1 MSTLTIEYPDSLPT
15 LTKQSVTDF
24 EQDSKLALAM
34 KMYELGRWS
43 SGQAA
48 RVSGVS
54 RKRFLLECPRFHVP
68 TVNWDE
74 DEIEAEF
81 AGLEPK

>member
-1 MSTLTIEYPDSLPT
+1 MSTMTIEYPDSLPA
-15 LTKQSVTDF
+15 LTNQSVAEF
-24 EQDSKLALAM
+24 EQESRLALAM

-48 RVSGVS
+48 RVAGIP
-54 RKRFLLECPRFHVP
+54 RARFLLECPRFQVP
-68 TVNWDE
+68 TVSWDD

-81 AGLEPK
+81 SGLAPR

>member
-1 MSTLTIEYPDSLPT
+1 MSSMTIEYPDSLPV
-15 LTKQSVTDF
+15 LSNQSVAEF
-24 EQDSKLALAM
+24 ERESRLALAM

-48 RVSGVS
+48 RVAGIP
-54 RKRFLLECPRFHVP
+54 RAQFLLECPRFQVP
-68 TVNWDE
+68 TVSWDD

-81 AGLEPK
+81 SGLASR

>member
-1 MSTLTIEYPDSLPT
+1 MSTMTIEYPDSLPT
-15 LTKQSVTDF
+15 LSNQSVAEF
-24 EQDSKLALAM
+24 ERESRLALAM

-48 RVSGVS
+48 RVAGIP
-54 RKRFLLECPRFHVP
+54 RARFLLECPRYQVP
-68 TVNWDE
+68 TVSWED

-81 AGLEPK
+81 SGLAPR

>member
-1 MSTLTIEYPDSLPT
+1 MSTMTIEYPDSLPT
-15 LTKQSVTDF
+15 LSNQSVAEF
-24 EQDSKLALAM
+24 EQESRLALAM

-48 RVSGVS
+48 RVAGIP
-54 RKRFLLECPRFHVP
+54 RARFLLECPRFQVP
-68 TVNWDE
+68 TVSWDD

-81 AGLEPK
+81 SGLAPQ

>member
-1 MSTLTIEYPDSLPT
+1 MSTMTIEYPDSLPT
-15 LTKQSVTDF
+15 LSNQSVAEF
-24 EQDSKLALAM
+24 EQESRLALAM

-48 RVSGVS
+48 RVAGIP
-54 RKRFLLECPRFHVP
+54 RARFLLECPRFQVP
-68 TVNWDE
+68 TVSWDD

-81 AGLEPK
+81 SGLAPR